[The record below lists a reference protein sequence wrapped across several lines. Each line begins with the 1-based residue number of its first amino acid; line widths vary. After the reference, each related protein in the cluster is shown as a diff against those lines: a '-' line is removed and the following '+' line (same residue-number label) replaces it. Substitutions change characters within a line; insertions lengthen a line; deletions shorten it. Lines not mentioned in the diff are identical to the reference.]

1 MTFFYSFPSELV
13 RLALQDNSVC
23 LEYPRDRLFSSVL
36 IFYFASSCL
45 FVLASFAFRGQG
57 VQLLVIHLDIVVFV
71 VLQLLLLQKGL
82 QWAQCFLGMAESTFA
97 MTDTV
102 RRDSIRRRSQE
113 SFARHDSSSRYENSA
128 LRRDG
133 SGSSGSSGSSAGVR
147 KRTDDSEPHSI
158 DIDMSKLNSAIQKG
172 TLFG

>member
-113 SFARHDSSSRYENSA
+113 SFARHDSSRYENSA

-133 SGSSGSSGSSAGVR
+133 GSGSSAGVR

>member
-113 SFARHDSSSRYENSA
+113 SFARHDSSRYENSA

-133 SGSSGSSGSSAGVR
+133 GSGSSGSAGVR